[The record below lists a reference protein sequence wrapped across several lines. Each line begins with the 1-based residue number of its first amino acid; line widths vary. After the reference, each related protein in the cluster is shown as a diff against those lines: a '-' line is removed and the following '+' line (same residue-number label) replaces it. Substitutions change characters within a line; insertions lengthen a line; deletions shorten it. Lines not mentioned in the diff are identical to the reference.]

1 MPGMDV
7 VAQSASVASVDSTL
21 ALARDLIA
29 RPSVTPDD
37 AGCQALIA
45 ARLAPLG
52 FHCET
57 VVSNGV
63 TNLWARRG
71 DERPLVCLAG
81 HTDVVPTGPREGWES
96 DPFVPTER
104 DGWLYGRGAAD
115 MKSSLAAF
123 VTAVERFVA
132 DHAGTGSI
140 ALLITSD
147 EEGPSVDGTVKVVEK
162 LAAAGETID
171 FCVVGEPSSVDHL
184 GDMIKNGRRGTLSAT
199 LTIKGIQ
206 GHVAYPN
213 LARNPIHL
221 AAPVLAELAA
231 TRWDDGDQ
239 FFPPTTWQCSNIHA
253 GTGATNVIPGTL
265 EVTFN
270 FRHAPASSRE
280 SLQQRLEAVLARH
293 GLDYSI
299 VWTGWGNPYL
309 TPPGALVEVAC
320 ESVREVTGVTP
331 EVSRT
336 GGTSDGRFIAAICRE
351 VLELGPVG
359 ASIHKLNERVRIA
372 DLALLSR
379 IYSGILVRLL
389 APAALR

>member
-1 MPGMDV
+1 MDV

-21 ALARDLIA
+21 PLARELIA
-29 RPSVTPDD
+29 RRSVTPDD

-57 VVSNGV
+57 LVSNGV

-71 DERPLVCLAG
+71 NARPLVCLAG

-132 DHAGTGSI
+132 DHPGDGSI
-140 ALLITSD
+140 ALLVTSD

-171 FCVVGEPSSVDHL
+171 FCVVGEPSSVDRL
-184 GDMIKNGRRGTLSAT
+184 GDMMKNGRRGTLSAT
-199 LTIKGIQ
+199 LTVQGIQ

-221 AAPVLAELAA
+221 VAPVLTELAA
-231 TRWDDGDQ
+231 TRWDDGDE

-253 GTGATNVIPGTL
+253 GTGATNVIPGKL

-280 SLQQRLEAVLARH
+280 SLQRRLEAVLARH
-293 GLDYSI
+293 GLDYSLF
-299 VWTGWGNPYL
+299 WTGWGDPYL
-309 TPPGALVEVAC
+309 TPPGALVDAASEA
-320 ESVREVTGVTP
+320 VREVTGVTP
-331 EVSRT
+331 QVSRT

-351 VLELGPVG
+351 VVELGPVG

-372 DLALLSR
+372 DLALLAR
-379 IYSGILVRLL
+379 IYRGILLRLL
-389 APAALR
+389 VPADPR